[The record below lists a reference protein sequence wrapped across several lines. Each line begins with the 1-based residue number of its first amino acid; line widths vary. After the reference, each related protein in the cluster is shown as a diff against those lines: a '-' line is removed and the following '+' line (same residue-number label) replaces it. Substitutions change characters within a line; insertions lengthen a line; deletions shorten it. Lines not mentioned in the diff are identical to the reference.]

1 MKNKWW
7 VCSYPKIT
15 TGGIQN
21 YIYEINGQIL
31 VNVQLI
37 SDCVKAKRN
46 LVYFDFRKILYFK
59 VYSLYRLEDKT
70 GYPVEWYHV
79 Y

>member
-46 LVYFDFRKILYFK
+46 LF
-59 VYSLYRLEDKT
+59 
-70 GYPVEWYHV
+70 WY
-79 Y
+79 